1 MAGKHTE
8 LTKMILNKTF
18 KNSVIIIFSAITF
31 CCHNIS
37 NKPQDVDPDYAVRAA
52 FQDLQKEARGEPVI
66 GAFGD
71 KSWREYW
78 ARRYRRM
85 EIEQDFEVLRLL
97 KQKRREMGL
106 KEI

>member
-1 MAGKHTE
+1 
-8 LTKMILNKTF
+8 MILNRIF
-18 KNSVIIIFSAITF
+18 KNVSIVIFSVVA
-31 CCHNIS
+31 CCCQYLANE
-37 NKPQDVDPDYAVRAA
+37 PQDVDPDYAVRAA

-78 ARRYRRM
+78 TRRYRKM
-85 EIEQDFEVLRLL
+85 ESEQDFEVLRLL
-97 KQKRREMGL
+97 KQKRRDMGL